1 MNLPAECVGR
11 LPPPEFLSPPDLP
24 LLVSQD
30 LLAELAETPFLPE
43 SLHRSLLPAV
53 ERLSLPEPP
62 SPMALKRLAPSE
74 SLSPPAVERLSLP
87 EPPSP
92 MDLKRLAPSESLSP
106 MALKRLAP
114 SESLSPPDLPLLALP
129 AYMLRIFVCIS
140 ASALAKWSGGN
151 HPYADK

>member
-1 MNLPAECVGR
+1 MDLPAECVGR

-30 LLAELAETPFLPE
+30 LLAELAEAPFLPE

-62 SPMALKRLAPSE
+62 
-74 SLSPPAVERLSLP
+74 
-87 EPPSP
+87 
-92 MDLKRLAPSESLSP
+92 SP

-151 HPYADK
+151 HPYAGK